1 MPAIT
6 TTVEPKLLDIRTV
19 SQMGYGHP
27 ATIRA
32 RIRRGS
38 IPAYRSGGKLKIRR
52 EDLHR
57 IAEPVGVAARPT
69 EDSPAVSGDIAD
81 LVEQIVATFP
91 RFTEDQK
98 REIGRLLGEGS

>member
-1 MPAIT
+1 MPAT
-6 TTVEPKLLDIRTV
+6 TTVELELLDIRTV
-19 SQMGYGHP
+19 SQMGHGHP

-38 IPAYRSGGKLKIRR
+38 IPAYRSGGKFKIRR
-52 EDLHR
+52 KDLPR
-57 IAEPVGVAARPT
+57 LTKPVGAAARPT
-69 EDSPAVSGDIAD
+69 EDSPAVSGDTAD
-81 LVEQIVATFP
+81 LVEQIVSRFP